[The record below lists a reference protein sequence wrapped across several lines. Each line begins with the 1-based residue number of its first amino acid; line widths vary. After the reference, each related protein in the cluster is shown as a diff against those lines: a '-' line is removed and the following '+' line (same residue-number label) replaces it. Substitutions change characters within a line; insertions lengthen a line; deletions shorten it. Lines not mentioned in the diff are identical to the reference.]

1 MKKRLSILML
11 AVCLLFSQ
19 ITVNAQEK
27 EVSKGLSGYV
37 NLLLAK
43 TKSGNDNKSLSSL
56 KDSLEDAIQN
66 IKPEDAQKILDFVS
80 EKIQDGS
87 WETKQGIES
96 AIKEAEKQ
104 FDVTLTKEQKDLV
117 FSVAQKVKNLGIDPQ
132 FLVDQAEEIYKKYSN
147 EIKDEV
153 SKKGQKIA
161 EERLHCRRHFCHI
174 RVDGVSVG
182 VYEQNAAV
190 CVVALNLRKNVVER
204 RTERD

>member
-11 AVCLLFSQ
+11 AICLLFSQ

-43 TKSGNDNKSLSSL
+43 TKSGNDDKSLSSL

-161 EERLHCRRHFCHI
+161 EEVQEKVKEEISRSLT
-174 RVDGVSVG
+174 DYVSDMV
-182 VYEQNAAV
+182 
-190 CVVALNLRKNVVER
+190 KNVKSFFR
-204 RTERD
+204 GIFKK

>member
-43 TKSGNDNKSLSSL
+43 TKSGNDDKSLSSL

-132 FLVDQAEEIYKKYSN
+132 FLVDQAEEIYKKYST

-161 EERLHCRRHFCHI
+161 EEVQEKVKEEISRSLT
-174 RVDGVSVG
+174 DYVSDMV
-182 VYEQNAAV
+182 
-190 CVVALNLRKNVVER
+190 KNVKSFFR
-204 RTERD
+204 GIFKK

>member
-43 TKSGNDNKSLSSL
+43 TKSGNDDKSLSSL

-161 EERLHCRRHFCHI
+161 EEVQEKVKEEISRSLT
-174 RVDGVSVG
+174 DYVSDMV
-182 VYEQNAAV
+182 
-190 CVVALNLRKNVVER
+190 KNVKSFFR
-204 RTERD
+204 GIFKK

>member
-11 AVCLLFSQ
+11 AICLLFSQ
-19 ITVNAQEK
+19 ITVNAQGK

-43 TKSGNDNKSLSSL
+43 TKSGNDDKSLSSL

-161 EERLHCRRHFCHI
+161 EEVQEKVKEEISRSLT
-174 RVDGVSVG
+174 DYVSDMV
-182 VYEQNAAV
+182 
-190 CVVALNLRKNVVER
+190 KNVKSFFR
-204 RTERD
+204 GIFKK

>member
-11 AVCLLFSQ
+11 AICLLFSQ

-43 TKSGNDNKSLSSL
+43 TKSGNDDKSLSSL

-161 EERLHCRRHFCHI
+161 GEVQEKVKEEISRSLT
-174 RVDGVSVG
+174 DYVSDMV
-182 VYEQNAAV
+182 
-190 CVVALNLRKNVVER
+190 KNVKSFFR
-204 RTERD
+204 GIFKK

>member
-11 AVCLLFSQ
+11 AICLLFSQ

-161 EERLHCRRHFCHI
+161 EEVQEKVKEEISRSLT
-174 RVDGVSVG
+174 DYVSDMV
-182 VYEQNAAV
+182 
-190 CVVALNLRKNVVER
+190 KNVKSFFR
-204 RTERD
+204 GIFKK